1 VGDLREGRW
10 IAFAVAAVVLL
21 GACSGDDG
29 GDPAEPATAPQ
40 ATTTGEALEGSSTVD
55 TGDAGWTQFGHDLAN
70 SRLSPEASDVT
81 PDTVGR
87 LREAWRLD
95 GLSGVTSSPTVVDD
109 IAYFGDWAGS
119 VHAVEVATGDEV
131 WTRSLGGSVIGS
143 VPVDGDALFASSGTT
158 VYRLDRATGEVDWE
172 ASADDHPFAMASASP
187 VVADGVVLQGLASGE
202 VTFPQDDYTFTGSIS
217 GFDAATG
224 DRLWRLDTTPGDRTA
239 GAGVGIWSTPA
250 VDVDRGLAFVGT
262 GNTYEEP
269 SAPLAD
275 SLLAVDL
282 HTGEIEWS
290 RAFTS
295 PDVFSA
301 GNPGGPDADI
311 GAAPMLWTTGDRDLV
326 GVGDKAGVFH
336 TLDRETGEVV
346 WETTLTPG
354 SAFGGVNGSSAF
366 VDGTIIASSNIGDPA
381 TNAPLNTASVFAL
394 DAGTGEIQWQY
405 DLDGMVFAPVST
417 APGLA
422 FVATTTGRLI
432 ALDAAT
438 GEELWD
444 QEMGRPVGAGPV
456 VVGGTVLWGYG
467 YTLFEGPG
475 DGGLVAFEGGSP

>member
-1 VGDLREGRW
+1 MGGRRPL
-10 IAFAVAAVVLL
+10 ALAVVALVVAA
-21 GACSGDDG
+21 GCAGDDG
-29 GDPAEPATAPQ
+29 APTN
-40 ATTTGEALEGSSTVD
+40 TTTEAPPDESTVD
-55 TGDAGWTQFGHDLAN
+55 SGDAGWVQFGHDLAN
-70 SRLSPEASDVT
+70 SRLSAESDGVT
-81 PDTVGR
+81 TETVAGLQER
-87 LREAWRLD
+87 WRLD
-95 GLSGVTSSPTVVDD
+95 GLSGVTSSPTVVDGT
-109 IAYFGDWAGS
+109 AYFGDWAGD
-119 VHAVEVATGDEV
+119 VHAVEVATGEEA
-131 WTRSLGGSVIGS
+131 WSTTLGGSVIGS
-143 VPVDGDALFASSGTT
+143 LPVDGDALFASSGTT
-158 VYRLDRATGEVDWE
+158 VFRLDRASGEVAWE

-217 GFDAATG
+217 AFDAESG
-224 DRLWRLDTTPGDRTA
+224 DRLWRFDTTPGDETA

-250 VDVDRGLAFVGT
+250 VDVERGVVYVGT

-275 SLLAVDL
+275 SLLALDL
-282 HTGEIEWS
+282 HTGDVVWT

-301 GNPGGPDADI
+301 GVPGGPDADV

-366 VDGTIIASSNIGDPA
+366 VDGTIVASSNVGDPA
-381 TNAPLNTASVFAL
+381 TNAPTNVVDVVGL
-394 DAGTGEIQWQY
+394 DAGTGEVLWRHE
-405 DLDGMVFAPVST
+405 LEGMVFAPVST

-422 FVATTTGRLI
+422 FVATTNGTLV

-438 GEELWD
+438 GDELWT
-444 QEMGRPVGAGPV
+444 EEVGRPVGAGPV
-456 VVGGTVLWGYG
+456 VDGDTVLWGYG
-467 YTLFEGPG
+467 FTLFEGPG
-475 DGGLVAFEGGSP
+475 DGGLLAFGP

>member
-1 VGDLREGRW
+1 MGGRRWLALAAVVALVGCSDDAGTSSTTTTVVADGESTVEPGPLTNSRLNEGTLDAPSDLRE
-10 IAFAVAAVVLL
+10 V
-21 GACSGDDG
+21 
-29 GDPAEPATAPQ
+29 
-40 ATTTGEALEGSSTVD
+40 
-55 TGDAGWTQFGHDLAN
+55 
-70 SRLSPEASDVT
+70 
-81 PDTVGR
+81 
-87 LREAWRLD
+87 WRVD
-95 GLSGVTSSPTVVDD
+95 GLSGVTASPTVVDGT
-109 IAYFGDWAGS
+109 AYFGDWAGG
-119 VHAVEVATGDEV
+119 VHAVDAATGDEV
-131 WTRSLGGSVIGS
+131 WSTTLGGSVIGS
-143 VPVDGDALFASSGTT
+143 LPVDGDGLFASSGTT
-158 VYRLDRATGEVDWE
+158 VFRLDRATGEVVWE

-217 GFDAATG
+217 GFDAESG
-224 DRLWRLDTTPGDRTA
+224 DLLWRFDTTPGDESA

-250 VDVDRGLAFVGT
+250 VDLERGVLYVGT

-275 SLLAVDL
+275 SLLALDL
-282 HTGEIEWS
+282 HTGELVWS

-301 GNPGGPDADI
+301 GSPGGPDADV
-311 GAAPMLWTTGDRDLV
+311 GAAPMLWRTGDRDLV

-366 VDGTIIASSNIGDPA
+366 VDGMIVASSNVGDPA
-381 TNAPLNTASVFAL
+381 TNAPLNTAKVFGL
-394 DAGTGEIQWQY
+394 DAGTGEILWEH

-422 FVATTTGRLI
+422 FVASTTGTLLV
-432 ALDAAT
+432 LDAVT
-438 GEELWD
+438 GEELWT
-444 QEMGRPVGAGPV
+444 EEVGRPVGAAPV
-456 VVGGTVLWGYG
+456 LADDTLLWGYG
-467 YTLFEGPG
+467 YTLFDGPG
-475 DGGLVAFEGGSP
+475 DGGLLAFRA